1 MTRADPVAVRAMLW
15 DADGVLQG
23 LPAGW
28 EASMR
33 PAVGHLVDDV
43 EGFLAEAFA
52 AEKAT
57 LTGRARWVDVLR
69 ALMERWGIEDAY
81 EDALAVWLTI
91 EPVVESRELLERVRA
106 SGVRCYLATN
116 QDIRRG
122 TFMHETLGY
131 ADILDGAFYSYELGL
146 AKPDPA
152 YFEEITRRLDLPAA
166 DVLFVD
172 DNPGNVDSA
181 RSVGMRAETW
191 HVDDGADVLRGHL
204 RRHGVLEDYHGL

>member
-1 MTRADPVAVRAMLW
+1 VTAAYPMAVRAMLW

-57 LTGRARWVDVLR
+57 LTGQARWVDVLR
-69 ALMERWGIEDAY
+69 DLMRRWDIEDAY

-91 EPVVESRELLERVRA
+91 EPVVESRELLEKVRA
-106 SGVRCYLATN
+106 SGVPCYLATN

-122 TFMHETLGY
+122 TYMHENLGY

-152 YFEEITRRLDLPAA
+152 YFEEIARRLSLPVG

-172 DNPGNVDSA
+172 DNLVNVESA
-181 RSVGMRAETW
+181 RSVGMRAEKW
-191 HVDDGADVLRGHL
+191 HLDDGVDALGEVLG
-204 RRHGVLEDYHGL
+204 RHGLLAAG

>member
-1 MTRADPVAVRAMLW
+1 MTAADPMAVRAMLW

-57 LTGRARWVDVLR
+57 LTGQARWVDVLR
-69 ALMERWGIEDAY
+69 DLMRRWDIEDAY

-91 EPVVESRELLERVRA
+91 EPVVESRELLEKVRA
-106 SGVRCYLATN
+106 SGVPCYLATN

-122 TFMHETLGY
+122 TFMHENLGY

-152 YFEEITRRLDLPAA
+152 YFEEIARRLDLPAG

-172 DNPGNVDSA
+172 DNVANVESA
-181 RSVGMRAETW
+181 RSVGMRAEKW
-191 HVDDGADVLRGHL
+191 HLDDGVDALREVLG
-204 RRHGVLEDYHGL
+204 RHGLLAARG

>member
-1 MTRADPVAVRAMLW
+1 MLW

-33 PAVGHLVDDV
+33 PAVGHLVEDV

-57 LTGRARWVDVLR
+57 LTGHARWVDVLR
-69 ALMERWGIEDAY
+69 ALMQRWGIEDAY
-81 EDALAVWLTI
+81 DDALNVWLTI
-91 EPVVESRELLERVRA
+91 EPVVESRELLARVRA
-106 SGVRCYLATN
+106 SGVPCYLATN
-116 QDIRRG
+116 QDIHRG
-122 TFMHETLGY
+122 TFMHENLGY
-131 ADILDGAFYSYELGL
+131 ADLLDGSFYSYDLGL

-152 YFEEITRRLDLPAA
+152 YFVEIGRRLDLPAGE
-166 DVLFVD
+166 VLFVD
-172 DNPGNVDSA
+172 DNAANVESA

-191 HVDDGADVLRGHL
+191 HVDHGADVLLGHL
-204 RRHGVLEDYHGL
+204 RRHGLPL

>member
-1 MTRADPVAVRAMLW
+1 VTRAEPVSVRAMLW

-43 EGFLAEAFA
+43 EGFLEEAFA

-57 LTGRARWVDVLR
+57 LTGQARWVDVLR
-69 ALMERWGIEDAY
+69 GLMARWGIEDAY

-122 TFMHETLGY
+122 RFMHENLGY
-131 ADILDGAFYSYELGL
+131 ADLLDGAFYSYELGL

-152 YFEEITRRLDLPAA
+152 YFEEIVRRLDLPAG
-166 DVLFVD
+166 DLLFVD
-172 DNPGNVDSA
+172 DNVANVDSA
-181 RSVGMRAETW
+181 RSVGMRAEKW
-191 HVDDGADVLRGHL
+191 HVDDGADALRAHL
-204 RRHGVLEDYHGL
+204 RRHGLVG

>member
-1 MTRADPVAVRAMLW
+1 MLW

-28 EASMR
+28 EATMR

-57 LTGRARWVDVLR
+57 LTGEARWVEVLR
-69 ALMERWGIEDAY
+69 TLMRRWDIEDAY
-81 EDALAVWLTI
+81 DDALAVWLTI
-91 EPVVESRELLERVRA
+91 EPVVESRELLDRVRA
-106 SGVRCYLATN
+106 SGVPCYLATN
-116 QDIRRG
+116 QDVHRG
-122 TFMHETLGY
+122 TFMHENLGY

-152 YFEEITRRLDLPAA
+152 YFSEIARRLELPAG
-166 DVLFVD
+166 DLLFVD
-172 DNPGNVDSA
+172 DNVDNVVSA
-181 RSVGMRAETW
+181 RSVGMRAEKW
-191 HVDDGADVLRGHL
+191 HLDDGVAVLHGHL
-204 RRHGVLEDYHGL
+204 RRHGLLGQLPRDRGN